1 VLLEKMVR
9 PERIELPTSWFV
21 AKHSIQLSYGRI
33 LVEKCPQII
42 TETESFRPTGLAETR
57 RRKLVDNSLA
67 EFDLRYPVRAKTPA
81 GSAISSASLRRKL
94 SISVKVSGSTQ
105 NLPVRAF
112 YLYMLTRL

>member
-1 VLLEKMVR
+1 MVR

-42 TETESFRPTGLAETR
+42 TETESFRPTGSPETR
-57 RRKLVDNSLA
+57 HRKLVEELFA
-67 EFDLRYPVRAKTPA
+67 EFDLRFPIHAKTLA
-81 GSAISSASLRRKL
+81 ANGKSAASPGGKL